1 MTHLAQP
8 DVRHAYGIGEL
19 MLRKDRPAPAAPDLS
34 ARS

>member
-1 MTHLAQP
+1 MTYLALS
-8 DVRHAYGIGEL
+8 DVRHASGIGEL